1 MGGRKGVVLSSL
13 NGGSF
18 WLPAR
23 VKTSPRL
30 VTVYFADENTGWAG
44 GSNGL
49 VVRSDDGGLGWRRLT
64 EGGRDGLAD
73 IFFLDRSPGW
83 AVGAHGKILAT
94 KSGGKNLTVR
104 PSGTT
109 RHPEGSTCS

>member
-18 WLPAR
+18 WLPAS

-44 GSNGL
+44 GSDRL

-64 EGGRDGLAD
+64 EGGRDDLAD
-73 IFFLDRSPGW
+73 LFFPDGWLECAVRSH
-83 AVGAHGKILAT
+83 VKILAT
-94 KSGGKNLTVR
+94 RAGAK
-104 PSGTT
+104 
-109 RHPEGSTCS
+109 H